1 VNFSKLIPF
10 LMVPAFAAGCA
21 QTSDD
26 AQSAKGA
33 DLTVGAGFDFT
44 AAVGVFEVGGQQ
56 LCTAAL
62 VDVDAGA
69 QVGGVSAS
77 GRQIVMGE
85 ACLGKIG
92 NYIGGGVFVTT
103 VGGVK
108 VRTPVAAIDI
118 EGAASTGFAVGI
130 LTKNVEGVRPMR
142 PFVGVEAGVGVHAA
156 TILTANSHGIQ
167 IGAAAE
173 VELSAGFEI
182 RTRCADL
189 RFHAAFEAG
198 VGVQA
203 SVGEITGAAA
213 IVNVGGELQFA
224 ASING
229 QCVAHEIGEVLA
241 LPIEAADAVIN
252 GLADIG
258 AGEPIAVYELTDK
271 VTTVRVE
278 FPTDASE
285 LKINAV
291 GFIGATSQDGTTCQA
306 LIGAC
311 TLRGNYRAGD
321 AINVNVDTGIPGPR
335 RVLFSVN

>member
-1 VNFSKLIPF
+1 MNFSKLIPF

-26 AQSAKGA
+26 VQADQGA
-33 DLTVGAGFDFT
+33 DLTAHAGFDFT
-44 AAVGVFEVGGQQ
+44 AAVGAFEVGGQQ

-69 QVGGVSAS
+69 QGGGFSAS

-85 ACLGKIG
+85 ACLGRIG

-108 VRTPVAAIDI
+108 VRTPVAAIDFS
-118 EGAASTGFAVGI
+118 GAASTGFAVGI
-130 LTKNVEGVRPMR
+130 LTDSVKGVRPMR
-142 PFVGVEAGVGVHAA
+142 PFVGVEAGVGIHAA
-156 TILTANSHGIQ
+156 TILRTDHRGIQ
-167 IGAAAE
+167 VAASAE
-173 VELSAGFEI
+173 IELSAGFEI
-182 RTRCADL
+182 RTKCSDL

-198 VGVQA
+198 AGVQA

-213 IVNVGGELQFA
+213 IVKVGGELQFA

-258 AGEPIAVYELTDK
+258 AGSPVAVYELTDK

-278 FPTDASE
+278 FPMDATE

-306 LIGAC
+306 LLGPC
-311 TLRGNYRAGD
+311 VLRGNYRAGE
-321 AINVNVDTGIPGPR
+321 AINVNVDTGVPGPR
-335 RVLFSVN
+335 RVLFSAD